1 MSNLVAWGD
10 ESVRTQGQDVPA
22 YYMGVCICNLEE
34 VDVHRM
40 LTTVTKRH
48 VPKLHWRD
56 MTPSEKRKSIPII
69 ERLALSHIVVA
80 AIPLDGSV
88 SSERA
93 RRKCLELLLPVLEY
107 EYGVNR
113 LVLEAR
119 ESHQDDRDLDF
130 ARGIRSRH
138 IIETLRVDFKPGNED
153 ARLWIP
159 DQVLGALGIHA
170 TVRWISARWSHPWI
184 FGPWI
189 FAQADSSRNESDI
202 TGRW

>member
-93 RRKCLELLLPVLEY
+93 RRKCLELLLPVLEWG
-107 EYGVNR
+107 EPSCLGGARIPSGRQGSR
-113 LVLEAR
+113 LCQGDSQPTHHRDVACRFQAR
-119 ESHQDDRDLDF
+119 Q
-130 ARGIRSRH
+130 
-138 IIETLRVDFKPGNED
+138 
-153 ARLWIP
+153 
-159 DQVLGALGIHA
+159 
-170 TVRWISARWSHPWI
+170 
-184 FGPWI
+184 
-189 FAQADSSRNESDI
+189 
-202 TGRW
+202 

>member
-22 YYMGVCICNLEE
+22 YYMG
-34 VDVHRM
+34 
-40 LTTVTKRH
+40 
-48 VPKLHWRD
+48 
-56 MTPSEKRKSIPII
+56 
-69 ERLALSHIVVA
+69 VA

-159 DQVLGALGIHA
+159 DQVLGALGD
-170 TVRWISARWSHPWI
+170 T
-184 FGPWI
+184 
-189 FAQADSSRNESDI
+189 RNGTMDFSPMVASLDLR
-202 TGRW
+202 TS

>member
-159 DQVLGALGIHA
+159 DQVLGALGDTRNDTMDFSPMVA
-170 TVRWISARWSHPWI
+170 SLDFRTVDLRTS
-184 FGPWI
+184 
-189 FAQADSSRNESDI
+189 
-202 TGRW
+202 

>member
-93 RRKCLELLLPVLEY
+93 RENVWNCCCPSWNTSM
-107 EYGVNR
+107 G
-113 LVLEAR
+113 
-119 ESHQDDRDLDF
+119 
-130 ARGIRSRH
+130 
-138 IIETLRVDFKPGNED
+138 
-153 ARLWIP
+153 
-159 DQVLGALGIHA
+159 
-170 TVRWISARWSHPWI
+170 
-184 FGPWI
+184 
-189 FAQADSSRNESDI
+189 
-202 TGRW
+202 

>member
-80 AIPLDGSV
+80 AIPLDGSA

-159 DQVLGALGIHA
+159 DQVLGALGDTRNGTMDFSPMVA
-170 TVRWISARWSHPWI
+170 SLDFRTVDLRTS
-184 FGPWI
+184 
-189 FAQADSSRNESDI
+189 
-202 TGRW
+202 